1 MDELEFEVDS
11 LEGVEEAYHGFYQER
26 DGGGFRLKVKG
37 IDDGK
42 ELKNALEKERKAR
55 REAREELEQLREQT
69 KDLDKMKKELDRL
82 KAKGKDG
89 DKDDIDQLKAA
100 IKERQDEIEELK
112 QAKEQRDTEYSELQ
126 AKWQQRDIREQASK
140 VARKLAKSDPG
151 RADVLTD
158 YAQALAEIED
168 GEVVF
173 KINGVQAEAKEVEAY
188 LIKKYPFLVDGTGA
202 DGGGAPGSGGNG
214 VANLLNKKSSE
225 MSRAEKSQFISEY
238 GFEKWQEKIRKESGK

>member
-11 LEGVEEAYHGFYQER
+11 LDGIEETYHGFYQEKE
-26 DGGGFRLKVKG
+26 GGGFRLKVKG

-42 ELKNALEKERKAR
+42 ELKTALQKEREAR
-55 REAREELEQLREQT
+55 KQAREELEQLREQT
-69 KDLDKMKKELDRL
+69 KDLDKMKKELERL
-82 KAKGKDG
+82 KAKGKSG
-89 DKDDIDQLKAA
+89 DQDDIEQLKAA
-100 IKERQDEIEELK
+100 IKERQDEIEELR
-112 QAKEQRDTEYSELQ
+112 QAKEERDQEYSELQ
-126 AKWQQRDIREQASK
+126 SKWQQRDIREKASQI
-140 VARKLAKSDPG
+140 ARKLAKSDPG

-158 YAQALAEIED
+158 YAQGLAEIED

-173 KINGVQAEAKEVEAY
+173 KINGLQAEPKEVEAY

-225 MSRAEKSQFISEY
+225 MSQSEKSQFIREY
-238 GFEKWQEKIRKESGK
+238 GFDKWQEKIRKESGK